1 MSLKRL
7 IQLKLR
13 LLDWNFYEWVGFLWR
28 TNVSKILFRII
39 FADQNA
45 FKFYLEYI
53 CYAVPNMD
61 ITPLCRPAHL
71 ICWKSCKS
79 NILFDILSPGD
90 WNKFLIKTSYGGGG
104 RGRGQYVKS
113 TNVQGCTRILLLFF
127 FAFFFFFLRYYAN
140 NYCHKVA
147 LSRYIETFILS
158 LSQRHGPLEESVW
171 TSTLTFI
178 IKFQPLSQAT
188 GSVWERSLYI
198 ARGGVGGVSDDFGS
212 VTIKYLILP
221 P

>member
-1 MSLKRL
+1 MSFKLL

-13 LLDWNFYEWVGFLWR
+13 LLVWNFYKWVGFLWR

-45 FKFYLEYI
+45 FKFYLKYI

-90 WNKFLIKTSYGGGG
+90 WNKFLIKTSYGEGEGAVCKKYKRAG
-104 RGRGQYVKS
+104 LHAYLV
-113 TNVQGCTRILLLFF
+113 VVF
-127 FAFFFFFLRYYAN
+127 FAFFFLF
-140 NYCHKVA
+140 
-147 LSRYIETFILS
+147 EILC
-158 LSQRHGPLEESVW
+158 E
-171 TSTLTFI
+171 
-178 IKFQPLSQAT
+178 
-188 GSVWERSLYI
+188 
-198 ARGGVGGVSDDFGS
+198 
-212 VTIKYLILP
+212 
-221 P
+221 